1 MADIEFHNYV
11 LTFRCVNCGRYEASA
26 IHSSE
31 HALGDD
37 QLQMSIY
44 HALCKACG
52 WNGEVCGVSAVQTY
66 CSSESKAKA
75 VGR

>member
-1 MADIEFHNYV
+1 MANIESYDYV

-26 IHSSE
+26 IHPSE

-37 QLQMSIY
+37 QLKMGIY
-44 HALCKACG
+44 HALCKGCG
-52 WNGEVCGVSAVQTY
+52 WSGEVCGVSAVQTY
-66 CSSESKAKA
+66 RRSENKAKA